1 MLGKEKKRILITGAN
16 GFIGKNLLTHL
27 SRINLFEVFLYSR
40 ESSESDLKDCIQRSD
55 LIVHLAGENRP
66 FDIASFE
73 ISNVQLTKKICDYA
87 SQSPNK
93 IPIIFS
99 SSVQVKNNNP
109 YGASKLAA
117 EALLKKYSEKN
128 KVPVISF
135 RFPGIFGK
143 WAKPNYNSVV
153 ATFCFNIANGLPIA
167 LSDKEKKLNLC
178 YIDDIIELIIESVHG
193 IDNYVEF
200 NEINVSGKYLVTLS
214 QLSEKIYSFRDS
226 QKTLQL
232 SHVGSGFDRA
242 LYATY
247 VSYLPK
253 NKFFYDLKTKT
264 DERGSFT
271 EVLKTIDSGQISF
284 LRINPG
290 HSRGKHFHH
299 TKLEKFI
306 VVSGVSKFR
315 FRNILTDEAC
325 EIEIDGS
332 NTVKVVETIPGWAHE
347 IINVSAQDLVVL
359 VWSNEIFD
367 PNKPDTFASAV

>member
-1 MLGKEKKRILITGAN
+1 MLGNTKKRILITGAN
-16 GFIGKNLLTHL
+16 GFIGKNLLAHI
-27 SRINLFEVFLYSR
+27 SRIDLFRVLLYSR
-40 ESSESDLKDCIQRSD
+40 ESTESDLKDYIQRSD

-66 FDIASFE
+66 IDITSFE
-73 ISNVQLTKKICDYA
+73 ISNVQLTQKICDYA
-87 SQSPNK
+87 SQNQNK

-99 SSVQVKNNNP
+99 SSVQVQNKNP
-109 YGASKLAA
+109 YGVSKSAA
-117 EALLKKYSEKN
+117 EDIIKKYSEKN

-153 ATFCFNIANGLPIA
+153 ATFCFNIANCLPIE
-167 LSDKEKKLNLC
+167 LVDKEKKLTLC
-178 YIDDIIELIIESVHG
+178 YIDDIIELIIQAIYS
-193 IDNYVEF
+193 IDKYTGYS
-200 NEINVSGKYLVTLS
+200 EINVPGQYLVTLS
-214 QLSEKIYSFRDS
+214 QLLEKIYAFSDS
-226 QKTLQL
+226 KKNLQL

-247 VSYLPK
+247 TSYLPK
-253 NKFFYDLKTKT
+253 YKFSYGLKIKT

-299 TKLEKFI
+299 TKIEKFI

-315 FRNILTDEAC
+315 FRNTLIDEVY

-332 NTVKVVETIPGWAHE
+332 SMAMVVETIPGWAHE
-347 IINVSAQDLVVL
+347 IINIGTQDLVVL

-367 PNKPDTFASAV
+367 PNKPDTIASVV